1 MRTHAENSTLLRE
14 MTDGRGE
21 AYYSFVDEEGIGNT
35 DDAFEQNERALEAFL
50 NWMAALPGYTSSQI
64 RWHYAN
70 VEAFLDYLS
79 TVAQIAAF
87 NLNEFD
93 LRWFLFHYYI
103 RHDSA
108 YMEEEA
114 RHILPASLALFFQ
127 FLKEEAGWE
136 IPHWTLEALQNQ
148 AWFETRLVDYQKL
161 STLDIESA
169 ELAYSRWNQE
179 LLEDLDNRLLLLPKV
194 LVEGILWNEPAG
206 WREAALYR
214 QALRLWL
221 KLRQELLTDPNLE
234 ESDIR
239 EILLSAYASWARTPQ
254 ERLENQSPI
263 EVILAERDERAGLMQ
278 EEDSV
283 EEDNE

>member
-1 MRTHAENSTLLRE
+1 
-14 MTDGRGE
+14 MTGE
-21 AYYSFVDEEGIGNT
+21 QAKVHYSFADEEVIGNAE
-35 DDAFEQNERALEAFL
+35 DATAQNNLALEAFL
-50 NWMAALPGYTSSQI
+50 NWMAALPDYTSQI

-79 TVAQIAAF
+79 TVAQITVF

-103 RHDSA
+103 RHDST

-114 RHILPASLALFFQ
+114 RHILPTSLALFFR
-127 FLKEEAGWE
+127 FLKEEKEWE
-136 IPHWTLEALQNQ
+136 IPQWVFETLQNQ

-194 LVEGILWNEPAG
+194 LVEGISWNEPAG

-221 KLRQELLTDPNLE
+221 KLRQELLTDPTLE

-239 EILLSAYASWARTPQ
+239 EILLSAYASWVRTPQ

-263 EVILAERDERAGLMQ
+263 EVILAERDERAGLTQ
-278 EEDSV
+278 GEDGLEEED
-283 EEDNE
+283 E